1 MRTMRVMD
9 TSRGDKPIQ
18 WNEKD
23 PKTWVEAALVFD
35 AVKAAGGQV
44 FRAQPS
50 GEGGGVVSKFD
61 PQADMI
67 ATPRIQGG

>member
-1 MRTMRVMD
+1 MRVMD
-9 TSRGDKPIQ
+9 SSYGDKPVQ

-23 PKTWVEAALVFD
+23 PQTWEEAKAVFD
-35 AVKAAGGQV
+35 QIKAQGGQV
-44 FRAQPS
+44 FRAQPN
-50 GEGGGVVSKFD
+50 GEGGGVVNKFD